1 MRTQNVQEALQLL
14 KNEEAKARDFIAP
27 KSKIEMRIRDPN
39 AVEELQ
45 AFQHVPRLVID
56 ENTVMPLNQWAHEQL
71 AGKLEIPVK
80 YYQKMKGAAPDLLA
94 ENVNTWLQKK
104 DATGKNGQRFLIRT
118 TGNEV
123 RAILSDKYKPVPN
136 TSVAYTVL
144 GSLNDIKSTQ
154 FTVRECAVSDTT
166 MYLKI
171 TSDAAVFMNPAKEGG
186 DAWYPGIMVRNS
198 EVGASKFQVDV
209 YTWRQWCKNGAI
221 LTNGLSKV
229 HLGRKIGGDGEVFFS
244 DKTEELDIKTVL
256 SAMSDVVKQVFVPE
270 KMNELMGRVKAG
282 QKVEVEDK
290 VLAVENV
297 CKQFKIPEHEQDEIL
312 ARFSEKSQYSLG
324 NAITELARDTENED
338 QQIKLEEI
346 GGEVLLLDEKAFR
359 KITTV
364 KEE

>member
-1 MRTQNVQEALQLL
+1 MRTQNIQEALQIL

-27 KSKIEMRIRDPN
+27 KSKIQMRIKDPD

-45 AFQHVPRLVID
+45 AFQTEPRLVID
-56 ENTVMPLNQWAHEQL
+56 ESTVMPLDPWAHEQL

-80 YYQKMKGAAPDLLA
+80 YYWKMKGAAPDLLVN
-94 ENVNTWLQKK
+94 NVNTWLQKK
-104 DATGKNGQRFLIRT
+104 EADGKNEQRFLIRT
-118 TGNEV
+118 TGSEV
-123 RAILSDKYKPVPN
+123 RAFLSDKYKPVPN

-144 GSLNDIKSTQ
+144 DALTHIQGPGFDVK
-154 FTVRECAVSDTT
+154 ECAVSDTT

-171 TSDAAVFMNPAKEGG
+171 TSNQAVYMNPQKEGG

-198 EVGASKFQVDV
+198 EVGASKVQVDV

-270 KMNELMGRVKAG
+270 KMNELMERVKAG

-290 VLAVENV
+290 VLAVNNI
-297 CKQFKIPEHEQDEIL
+297 CQKFKIPEHEQDEIL
-312 ARFSEKSQYSLG
+312 ARFEGSNQYELG
-324 NAITELARDTENED
+324 NSITSLARDTESED
-338 QQIKLEEI
+338 RQIKLEEI
-346 GGEVLLLDEKAFR
+346 GGDVLLLDEKAFR
-359 KITTV
+359 SITIR